1 MFLSVFRGHF
11 ALENFSQASKVQARY
26 TLLHF
31 DKVGSILVSYF
42 IYMRLKVNGSSDV
55 KKNNTTKP
63 DKY

>member
-31 DKVGSILVSYF
+31 DSISFGENLVTIIALFYNF
-42 IYMRLKVNGSSDV
+42 
-55 KKNNTTKP
+55 TKGQ
-63 DKY
+63 